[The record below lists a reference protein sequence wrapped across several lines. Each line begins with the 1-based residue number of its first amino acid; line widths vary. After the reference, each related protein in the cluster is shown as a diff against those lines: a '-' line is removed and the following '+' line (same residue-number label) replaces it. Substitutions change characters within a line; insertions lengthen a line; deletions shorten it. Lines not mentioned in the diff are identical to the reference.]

1 MANTGYKQSIIA
13 YKVSKPGGE
22 PLDVDGNLT
31 RISGKKQAI
40 ALLTGQVNPNPNRY
54 EVEFYYDKN
63 GVLTGNPTIS
73 RDVVSCPVGYITVS
87 PNRIVLDPDTPIIK
101 VTLESSSTWR
111 LIQQQNTATVDYIS
125 GSAGRYE
132 ISISRT
138 GNVGQ
143 GYFIFRNEATL
154 ETATIYVINVISKP
168 WVLDTGAWNML
179 GFWYNNGIWKYNP

>member
-1 MANTGYKQSIIA
+1 MANTGNKQAIIA

-22 PLDVDGNLT
+22 PLDVDGILT

-40 ALLTGQVNPNPNRY
+40 ALLTGQINPNPNRY
-54 EVEFYYDKN
+54 EVEFYYNKN
-63 GVLTGNPTIS
+63 ETLTGNPSVS

-87 PNRIVLDPDTPIIK
+87 PNRIVLDPDMPTIK

-111 LIQQQNTATVDYIS
+111 LIQQQNTATIDFTS
-125 GSAGRYE
+125 GSAGTYE
-132 ISISRT
+132 MTITRT
-138 GNVGQ
+138 GNIGQ

-154 ETATIYVINVISKP
+154 ETATLYIINVISKP
-168 WVLDTGAWNML
+168 WVLDTGTWNML

>member
-1 MANTGYKQSIIA
+1 MANTGNKQAIIA

-40 ALLTGQVNPNPNRY
+40 ALLTGHVNPNPTRY
-54 EVEFYYDKN
+54 EVEFYYSKN
-63 GVLTGNPTIS
+63 GAVSGNPTIT
-73 RDVVSCPVGYITVS
+73 RDIVSCPVGYIRVS
-87 PNRIVLDPDTPIIK
+87 PNRIVLDPATPIIK
-101 VTLESSSTWR
+101 ITLESSSTWR
-111 LIQQQNTATVDYIS
+111 LIQQQNTASVDYIS
-125 GSAGRYE
+125 GTAGTYE
-132 ISISRT
+132 ITITRT

-154 ETATIYVINVISKP
+154 ETATIYVINVITKP
-168 WVLDTGAWNML
+168 WVLDTGTWDML

>member
-1 MANTGYKQSIIA
+1 MANTGNKQAIIA

-40 ALLTGQVNPNPNRY
+40 ALLIGHVNPNPNIY
-54 EVEFYYDKN
+54 EVELYYDKSSI
-63 GVLTGNPTIS
+63 VSGNPTVS
-73 RDVVSCPVGYITVS
+73 RDIITCPVGYITIT
-87 PNRIVLDPDTPIIK
+87 PNRIVLDPDTPTIK
-101 VTLESSSTWR
+101 IMLESSSTWR
-111 LIQQQNTATVDYIS
+111 LIQQQNTATVDYAN
-125 GSAGRYE
+125 GAAGTYE
-132 ISISRT
+132 ITITRT

-154 ETATIYVINVISKP
+154 QTATVYIINVNSRDWI
-168 WVLDTGAWNML
+168 LETGNWNML